1 MDKIY
6 RIEVFYPAYFVSF
19 FFNFGGFSANFL
31 ALRRIYFLTYIKY
44 KIMRRAQIFLFIL
57 TVFCFSATGVFAQ
70 QTSEIVKKDLS
81 QAEIDRIVRTI
92 TENEVKFREALSEY
106 VFNRKATIQTV
117 GMGGQITGTYHR
129 ESFMTFSK
137 DGKRFENITYFP
149 VSTLTT
155 MSVTPE
161 DLEDLGGVNPF
172 ALEPSAIPLY
182 NFTYVGKQ
190 RIDELD
196 LYVFDITPKVIP
208 NPKKSKQ
215 RLFTGRIWVDDKD
228 LMIVKSKGKAVPETK
243 DNKFPVVET
252 WRENVEGK
260 YWFPSYASSDDELF
274 WDNGY
279 SVKLKMRVNYTDYAQ
294 GRTEIRIVED
304 EDEIIEQTPP
314 PPPAKKP

>member
-1 MDKIY
+1 MTFSVIL
-6 RIEVFYPAYFVSF
+6 SF
-19 FFNFGGFSANFL
+19 QIVYQGLSANFS
-31 ALRRIYFLTYIKY
+31 ALWRIYFLTYIKD

-57 TVFCFSATGVFAQ
+57 TVFCFSATGAFAQ

-81 QAEIDRIVRTI
+81 PAEIDRIVKTF
-92 TENEVKFREALSEY
+92 TDNEVKFRQALAEY
-106 VFNRKATIQTV
+106 VFNRKATIHTL
-117 GMGGQITGTYHR
+117 GMGGQITGTFHR

-137 DGKRFENITYFP
+137 DGKRFEKILHAP
-149 VSTLTT
+149 ISTLPHGFI
-155 MSVTPE
+155 SPE

-172 ALEPSAIPLY
+172 ALEPGAISLY
-182 NFTYVGKQ
+182 NFTYLGKQ

-196 LYVFDITPKVIP
+196 LYVFDVTPKIIP
-208 NPKKSKQ
+208 DPKKTKQ

-228 LMIVKSKGKAVPETK
+228 LMIVKSKGKGVPETK
-243 DNKFPVVET
+243 TNKFPVVET

-279 SVKLKMRVNYTDYAQ
+279 SVKLKVRVHYRDYAQ

-304 EDEIIEQTPP
+304 EDEIIEETPPP